1 LKPEPWENV
10 KPCVDYG
17 NSCLQVSKKDGSVLG
32 NEDCLTLNVFT
43 KELNTSNLKPVMFW
57 IHGGAHIRG
66 SSAQFPPDY
75 LIEKPVVFVSI
86 NYRLNIFGFFTVND
100 ENAYG
105 NAALK
110 DQVAA
115 LEWVQGNIAGFGGDP
130 SRVTICGESSAA
142 NSVALLQL
150 STRARGLF
158 HQVIAESGSAL
169 NARYLQRNPLKYAYN
184 IAKYFNV
191 TTETTR
197 DMVEGLQKVD
207 SEELAKAANSSQAT
221 GYKTDLYAFPFFP
234 IIEVENSEAII
245 TRSPYQIL
253 QSGDFNR
260 VPFMIG
266 FNTNDGSVGL
276 NSIKVTGHASRILKQ
291 IFQL

>member
-1 LKPEPWENV
+1 M
-10 KPCVDYG
+10 YG
-17 NSCLQVSKKDGSVLG
+17 NLL
-32 NEDCLTLNVFT
+32 FT
-43 KELNTSNLKPVMFW
+43 
-57 IHGGAHIRG
+57 
-66 SSAQFPPDY
+66 
-75 LIEKPVVFVSI
+75 
-86 NYRLNIFGFFTVND
+86 
-100 ENAYG
+100 
-105 NAALK
+105 
-110 DQVAA
+110 
-115 LEWVQGNIAGFGGDP
+115 
-130 SRVTICGESSAA
+130 
-142 NSVALLQL
+142 
-150 STRARGLF
+150 GLF

-184 IAKYFNV
+184 IARYFNV

-197 DMVEGLQKVD
+197 DMVEGLQKVN